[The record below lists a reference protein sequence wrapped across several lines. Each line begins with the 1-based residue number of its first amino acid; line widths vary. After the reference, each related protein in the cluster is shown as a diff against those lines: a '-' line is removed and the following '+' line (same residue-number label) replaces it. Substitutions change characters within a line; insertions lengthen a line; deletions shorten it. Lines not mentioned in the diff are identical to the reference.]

1 MSFCDPHVGHGH
13 VSVARSSPSPGPR
26 SSVPSWGRA
35 TTGTAAVAGSGV
47 GARREEKH
55 CPHHSASALTSA
67 LQFGQR

>member
-1 MSFCDPHVGHGH
+1 MSFCDPHVGQGH
-13 VSVARSSPSPGPR
+13 VSFAGSSRSPDPA
-26 SSVPSWGRA
+26 SSVPSCGRA

-47 GARREEKH
+47 GTRKEEKH